1 MELKFNKEE
10 LNEILNDFHNVTG
23 LNIRILDTNYNEIGK
38 NEGEYPEFCNI
49 IQRDDTG
56 VKRCH
61 CSDEIIFKKCA
72 ETKSIEIHNCH
83 AGLTDMA
90 VPVIRGGTVIAFII
104 LGQIKNNVTYN
115 QILQNTNDLN
125 FDKALLEESYNK
137 LIEFD
142 TSRINSIANIAV
154 MIAEHILLNDMLKL
168 MSDAH
173 IQRSFE
179 FIEKNMNKPISI
191 TDLCEYSNISKSVL
205 YKSFQKHLNTSPN
218 QYINEKKIAKAKD
231 LINNTEM
238 PIKEIADNL
247 GFTNTTYFYK
257 LFKKVTGI
265 TPIQYK
271 KQIK

>member
-1 MELKFNKEE
+1 MPIAVVMKC
-10 LNEILNDFHNVTG
+10 IT
-23 LNIRILDTNYNEIGK
+23 RILFLVESIHRFGYI
-38 NEGEYPEFCNI
+38 
-49 IQRDDTG
+49 
-56 VKRCH
+56 
-61 CSDEIIFKKCA
+61 CS
-72 ETKSIEIHNCH
+72 
-83 AGLTDMA
+83 
-90 VPVIRGGTVIAFII
+90 
-104 LGQIKNNVTYN
+104 
-115 QILQNTNDLN
+115 
-125 FDKALLEESYNK
+125 
-137 LIEFD
+137 
-142 TSRINSIANIAV
+142 
-154 MIAEHILLNDMLKL
+154 
-168 MSDAH
+168 
-173 IQRSFE
+173 SFE

>member
-10 LNEILNDFHNVTG
+10 LNKTLNDFHNVTG
-23 LNIRILDTNYNEIGK
+23 LNIKILDTNYNEIGK

-49 IQRDDTG
+49 IQGNDTG

-61 CSDEIIFKKCA
+61 YSDEIILKKCA

-191 TDLCEYSNISKSVL
+191 TDLCEYLNISKSVL

-218 QYINEKKIAKAKD
+218 QYINEKKIAKAKE
-231 LINNTEM
+231 LINTTEM
-238 PIKEIADNL
+238 TAKEIADFL
-247 GFTNTTYFYK
+247 GFSNTTYFYK
-257 LFKKVTGI
+257 LFKKLTGI
-265 TPIQYK
+265 TPMQYK
-271 KQIK
+271 KQTK

>member
-1 MELKFNKEE
+1 MQLKFNKEE

-23 LNIRILDTNYNEIGK
+23 LNIRILDTDYNEIGK

-49 IQRDDTG
+49 IQRDNTG

-61 CSDEIIFKKCA
+61 CSDELILKKCA
-72 ETKSIEIHNCH
+72 ETKRIQIHICH

-90 VPVIRGGTVIAFII
+90 APVIREGTVIAFII

-125 FDKALLEESYNK
+125 IDKALLEESYNK
-137 LIEFD
+137 LTEFD

-154 MIAEHILLNDMLKL
+154 MIAEHILLNNILKP
-168 MSDAH
+168 MSDTH
-173 IQRSFE
+173 IQKSFE
-179 FIEKNMNKPISI
+179 FIDKNINKPINI
-191 TDLCEYSNISKSVL
+191 KDLCQHLNISKSVL
-205 YKSFQKHLNTSPN
+205 YKSFKKQLNISPN

-257 LFKKVTGI
+257 LFKKTTGI
-265 TPIQYK
+265 TPVQFK
-271 KQIK
+271 KQTK

>member
-1 MELKFNKEE
+1 MELKFNKEQ
-10 LNEILNDFHNVTG
+10 LNSILNDFHNLTG
-23 LNIRILDTNYNEIGK
+23 LNIQIRDINYKTIGQNEDY
-38 NEGEYPEFCNI
+38 NPEFCNI

-61 CSDEIIFKKCA
+61 RSDEIILKKCA

-90 VPVIRGGTVIAFII
+90 IPVIRGGTVIAFII

-115 QILQNTNDLN
+115 QILQNTKDLN
-125 FDKALLEESYNK
+125 CDKHLLEESYNR
-137 LIEFD
+137 LIELD
-142 TSRINSIANIAV
+142 INRINSVANIAV
-154 MIAEHILLNDMLKL
+154 MLVEHILLNNLLKPI
-168 MSDAH
+168 SDTH
-173 IQRSFE
+173 IQKS
-179 FIEKNMNKPISI
+179 IEYISENINKPITVKDICNSV
-191 TDLCEYSNISKSVL
+191 NISKSVL

-231 LINNTEM
+231 LIKNTEM
-238 PIKEIADNL
+238 PIKEIADFL
-247 GFTNTTYFYK
+247 GFSNTTYFYK